1 MVQFCTLLVMNQKGL
16 CWKRISKMCLVSLS
30 LIPKNHIK
38 PMLLFSLGV
47 KNGMVSLRNG
57 DGLLSVL

>member
-1 MVQFCTLLVMNQKGL
+1 
-16 CWKRISKMCLVSLS
+16 MCLVSLS